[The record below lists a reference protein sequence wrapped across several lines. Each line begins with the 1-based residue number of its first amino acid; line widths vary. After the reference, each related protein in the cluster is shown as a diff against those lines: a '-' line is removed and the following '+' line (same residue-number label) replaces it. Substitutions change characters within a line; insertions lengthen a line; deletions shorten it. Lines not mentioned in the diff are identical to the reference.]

1 MAISVSQAFHRTSAN
16 PIDETMTLTKAQMLL
31 VNDNLMPRYYLT
43 ICQDDGA
50 IYLYD
55 KSATPSEECGKFHK
69 LEAGEN
75 YVNNDDLGEFVVG
88 LYNPE
93 KLNYAVDDYVIY
105 LKKLYRCKVANTT
118 NLPTVTTDWE
128 QVNIINTIDK
138 KVNEHVPDLSD
149 YVNNDDLGEL
159 VVELYDSTKVDY
171 AVDDY
176 VVYQKKL
183 YRCKTAN
190 TRNLPTNTT
199 DWEKVNLIDTI
210 DKKVNEHVPD
220 LSNYVDNEDLGN
232 LIVAVYDSTASY
244 NVNDFCIHDKKFYQC
259 NTEIT
264 SGGETWNANHW
275 TEVTIIDV
283 MDVKISAIDLSP
295 FVTETNLNNIIA
307 SNWNQATAYAVG
319 SYVLYNREIYRCK
332 SATTSGSAWDSTK
345 WDKITLVDIF
355 SGSLPGLVPAAT
367 QNDSDKLL
375 GSDGNWKDTEEIELI
390 EIDLDSLITE
400 LDLGDVVASIYDD
413 TATYALD
420 SYVIHEHLLYRCTT
434 AIAQAE
440 SWDSTHWTKVSIT
453 GDFINEINLSGIV
466 ASLYDSTQTYSVNDF
481 VVHDKKLYR
490 CNTDISVAESW
501 DNTHWTLVSLTQIFN
516 GSNPGLVPSA
526 SVADANKVLTG
537 AGTWEDIVTV
547 SYNAETEELSLDFS
561 IPSQSE

>member
-16 PIDETMTLTKAQMLL
+16 PIDETMTLTKAQMCL
-31 VNDNLMPRYYLT
+31 VNDNLMPQYYLT

-55 KSATPSEECGKFHK
+55 KSSTPSEECGKFHK

-75 YVNNDDLGEFVVG
+75 YVNNDDLCEFIVSG
-88 LYNPE
+88 YNPE
-93 KLNYAVDDYVIY
+93 KLDYKVDDYVIY
-105 LKKLYRCKVANTT
+105 LKRLYRCKVANTV

-128 QVNIINTIDK
+128 QVN
-138 KVNEHVPDLSD
+138 V
-149 YVNNDDLGEL
+149 
-159 VVELYDSTKVDY
+159 
-171 AVDDY
+171 
-176 VVYQKKL
+176 
-183 YRCKTAN
+183 
-190 TRNLPTNTT
+190 
-199 DWEKVNLIDTI
+199 IDTI

-244 NVNDFCIHDKKFYQC
+244 SLNDFCIHDKKFYQC
-259 NTEIT
+259 NTAIV
-264 SGGETWNANHW
+264 GGESWNANHW
-275 TEVTIIDV
+275 TEVNILDV
-283 MDVKISAIDLSP
+283 MDAKISAIDLSP

-345 WDKITLVDIF
+345 WDKVTLVDIF

-453 GDFINEINLSGIV
+453 GDFINEINLGNIV
-466 ASLYDSTQTYSVNDF
+466 ASLYDSTQTYSINDF

-501 DNTHWTLVSLTQIFN
+501 DSTHWTLVSLTQIFN

-537 AGTWEDIVTV
+537 AGTWEDMVSI

>member
-1 MAISVSQAFHRTSAN
+1 MAISISQAFHRTSAN
-16 PIDETMTLTKAQMLL
+16 PIDETMTLTKAQMCL
-31 VNDNLMPRYYLT
+31 VNDNLMPQYYLT

-75 YVNNDDLGEFVVG
+75 YVNNDDLGELIVSV
-88 LYNPE
+88 YNPE
-93 KLNYAVDDYVIY
+93 KSDYAVDDYVIY
-105 LKKLYRCKVANTT
+105 LKKLYRCKVANTV

-128 QVNIINTIDK
+128 QVNVIDTIDK
-138 KVNEHVPDLSD
+138 KVNEHVPDLSN
-149 YVNNDDLGEL
+149 YVDNEDLDAL
-159 VVELYDSTKVDY
+159 IVELYDSTKADY

-244 NVNDFCIHDKKFYQC
+244 SLNDFCIHDKKFYQC
-259 NTEIT
+259 NTAIV
-264 SGGETWNANHW
+264 GGESWNANHW
-275 TEVTIIDV
+275 TEVNILDV
-283 MDVKISAIDLSP
+283 MDAKISAIDLSP

-440 SWDSTHWTKVSIT
+440 SWDSTHWT
-453 GDFINEINLSGIV
+453 
-466 ASLYDSTQTYSVNDF
+466 
-481 VVHDKKLYR
+481 
-490 CNTDISVAESW
+490 
-501 DNTHWTLVSLTQIFN
+501 LVSLTQIFN

-537 AGTWEDIVTV
+537 AGTWKDIVTV